1 MKIIGIIPARKG
13 SKRLKHKNVYPINNK
28 PLIEYTIDAALNSK
42 YLNKNNLYINTD
54 FDKVIDI
61 AKSRNVKYI
70 ERPSKLA
77 GDKVWTQDVIN
88 HTTNTIKNLEE
99 EDIIIILQANS
110 PQMDSQTID
119 NCIELLLD
127 NNLWQVN
134 TVDNLLINN
143 GAIQVIKHKVR
154 NHYGKA
160 NYNGVIITNWI
171 DIHTIEDI
179 NEVKKVL

>member
-61 AKSRNVKYI
+61 AKSRNIKYI
-70 ERPSKLA
+70 ERPSELA
-77 GDKVWTQDVIN
+77 GDEIWTQDVIN
-88 HTTNTIKNLEE
+88 HTTNIIKNLEE

-119 NCIELLLD
+119 NSIELLLN

-134 TVDNLLINN
+134 TVDDLLINN
-143 GAIQVIKHKVR
+143 GAIQVIKYKVR

-160 NYNGVIITNWI
+160 NYNGVVITNWV
-171 DIHTIEDI
+171 DVHTIEDV
-179 NEVKKVL
+179 NEVKKLL